1 MADQAQKLRELIEQR
16 ETRRAAV
23 LALDPK
29 VSRPRTLAVTSGKG
43 GVGKT
48 NLVVNLAIA
57 MARRGKKVLIV
68 DADLSLANI
77 DVLLGLQP
85 QYNLSHV
92 LWGQKRL
99 GEVVVEGPHGV
110 RVIPASSGVQE
121 MAMLTEY
128 QLAGLVEQFSE
139 LDPTLDLI
147 LIDTAAGLSDSVLS
161 FVLSADEVLL
171 VTTPEPTAYVDA
183 YQMLKTLHFAKPEKK
198 VHLVVNMAITEKEG
212 RTTAEFLR
220 KMATQF
226 LRHDLNLLGCI
237 VKDPDVPTAI
247 RVQKAFLEESP
258 HCPAAGGIQGLAT
271 RLLNLEKDPEEVAGG
286 MGSFWRRF
294 ADYLRGGRE

>member
-1 MADQAQKLRELIEQR
+1 MVDQAQKLREMIGQKD
-16 ETRRAAV
+16 TGRAPV
-23 LALDPK
+23 VTLEPK
-29 VSRPRTLAVTSGKG
+29 VPRPRTLAVTSGKG

-57 MARRGKKVLIV
+57 MARRGKKILIV

-92 LWGQKRL
+92 IWGQKRL
-99 GEVVVEGPHGV
+99 GEVVVEGPHGI
-110 RVIPASSGVQE
+110 RVVPASSGVQE
-121 MAMLTEY
+121 LAMLTEY
-128 QLAGLVEQFSE
+128 QLAGLVDQFSE
-139 LDPTLDLI
+139 LDPTFDMI

-161 FVLSADEVLL
+161 FVLSADEVVL

-183 YQMLKTLHFAKPEKK
+183 YQMLKTLHFSSPEKK

-212 RTTAEFLR
+212 RTTSEFLQ
-220 KMATQF
+220 KMASQF
-226 LRHDLNLLGCI
+226 LRHDLHPLGCI
-237 VKDPDVPTAI
+237 QKDPDVPSAI

-258 HCPAAGGIQGLAT
+258 HCPASHGIQSLAT
-271 RLLNLEKDPEEVAGG
+271 RILNLEKDLGEEIGG
-286 MGSFWRRF
+286 IGIFWKRF
-294 ADYLRGGRE
+294 AEYLKLGGK